1 MGKSLEGV
9 LTKRAHQKEKYTEAQ
24 LADFIRCADPIT
36 GPMYFMTH
44 FFHIQHA
51 TRGQLLYD
59 PYDYQVDLI
68 DTYHTNRFCI
78 NLLGRQLGKTA
89 TAAGY
94 LVWYAMFNPDATIL
108 IAAHKFAG
116 ALEIM
121 QKIRYA
127 YELCPDHI
135 RAGVTSY
142 NKSSIEFDNGS
153 RIMSQATTG
162 TTGRGLAITLL
173 YVDEFAFVPPNIA
186 KEFWTS
192 ISPTL
197 ATGGKCI
204 ITSTPNNDED
214 QFAQIWHGAN
224 KCIDEFGN
232 KTHLG
237 INGFRAFK
245 AYWWQHPDR
254 DETWAVEER
263 GRIGEER
270 FRREHNIEFIS
281 FDETLIDALTLSTL
295 QGISAIANPSNITN
309 VRWFKTPTKGHA
321 YIVALDPSLGTG
333 GDNAAIQ
340 VFELP
345 EMVQVAEWMHN
356 KTPIQKQI
364 NILCRI
370 TTYLV
375 EALEDTT
382 KVYYSVENNTLGEAA
397 LVSIAEIGEENIS
410 GLFLTETLR
419 RGNVRTFRRGF
430 NTTNRTKLAACAKLK
445 GLIESR
451 RMTVNSGPLVSELK
465 VFVSKGAGFEAKEG
479 ETDDLVMSTVLAV
492 RMAQTLQAY
501 DPTLDATLRDKLDA
515 DIMPL
520 PFIML

>member
-1 MGKSLEGV
+1 MSKSLDGV
-9 LTKRAHQKEKYTEAQ
+9 LTKRAHSKIKYTQEQ
-24 LADFIRCADPIT
+24 LADFVDCADPIT
-36 GPMYFMTH
+36 GPMH
-44 FFHIQHA
+44 FLTNFFYIQHP

-59 PYDYQVDLI
+59 PYDYQVGLI
-68 DTYHTNRFCI
+68 DTYHTNRFCV

-94 LVWYAMFNPDATIL
+94 LLWYAMFNPDSTIL

-127 YELCPDHI
+127 YELCPDFV

-142 NKSSIEFDNGS
+142 NKSSIDFDNGS

-162 TTGRGLAITLL
+162 TTGRGLGITLL

-254 DETWAVEER
+254 DEAWEKEEI
-263 GRIGEER
+263 GRIGDER

-281 FDETLIDALTLSTL
+281 FDETLIDALTLVTL
-295 QGISAIANPSNITN
+295 KGITPVEKQGQI
-309 VRWFKTPTKGHA
+309 RWFKRPTKGHA

-340 VFELP
+340 IFELP
-345 EMVQVAEWMHN
+345 HMVQVGEWMHN

-364 NILCRI
+364 NILSRI
-370 TTYLV
+370 TTHLV
-375 EALEDTT
+375 TIVEDTT

-397 LVSIAEIGEENIS
+397 LVCIAEIGEENIS
-410 GLFLTETLR
+410 GMFLTEAHK
-419 RGNVRTFRRGF
+419 RGITRSFRRGF
-430 NTTNRTKLAACAKLK
+430 NTTNRTKLAACAKMK
-445 GLIESR
+445 GLIESKR
-451 RMTVNSGPLVSELK
+451 LIVNSSNLVSELK
-465 VFVSKGAGFEAKEG
+465 VFVSAGAGFEAKEG
-479 ETDDLVMSTVLAV
+479 ETDDLVMSTILAV
-492 RMAQTLQAY
+492 RMAQTLQNY

>member
-1 MGKSLEGV
+1 MSKSLEGV
-9 LTKRAHQKEKYTEAQ
+9 LTKKAHSKEKYTQEQ
-24 LADFIRCADPIT
+24 LDHFVKCADPIT
-36 GPMYFMTH
+36 GPMYFLTK
-44 FFHIQHA
+44 FFHIQHPV
-51 TRGQLLYD
+51 RGKLLYD
-59 PYDYQVDLI
+59 PYDYQVDLV

-94 LVWYAMFNPDATIL
+94 LLWYAMFNPDSTIL

-127 YELCPDHI
+127 YELCPDFI

-153 RIMSQATTG
+153 RILSQATTG
-162 TTGRGLAITLL
+162 TTGRGLGITLL

-237 INGFRAFK
+237 TNGFRAFK

-254 DETWAVEER
+254 DEKWEAEER
-263 GRIGEER
+263 GRIGDER

-281 FDETLIDALTLSTL
+281 FDETLIDALTLVNL
-295 QGISAIANPSNITN
+295 KGIEPIEKQGQ
-309 VRWFKTPTKGHA
+309 VRWFKKPTKGHA

-345 EMVQVAEWMHN
+345 DMIQVAEWMHN
-356 KTPIQKQI
+356 KTPITKQI
-364 NILCRI
+364 NLLSRM
-370 TTYLV
+370 TTHLV
-375 EALEDTT
+375 ELIEDTT

-397 LVSIAEIGEENIS
+397 LVCIAEIGEENIS
-410 GLFLTETLR
+410 GVFLSEPHR
-419 RGNVRTFRRGF
+419 RGNSRVFRRGF
-430 NTTNRTKLAACAKLK
+430 NTTNKTKLAACAKMK
-445 GLIESR
+445 SLIESER
-451 RMTVNSGPLVSELK
+451 LTINSSTLVSELK

-479 ETDDLVMSTVLAV
+479 ETDDLVMASILSV
-492 RMAQTLQAY
+492 RMAQALQNY

-515 DIMPL
+515 DIMPM
-520 PFIML
+520 PFIMS

>member
-1 MGKSLEGV
+1 MAKSLEGV
-9 LTKRAHQKEKYTEAQ
+9 LTKKAHKKERYTKKQ
-24 LADFIRCADPIT
+24 LAEFVKCADPIT
-36 GPMYFMTH
+36 GPMYFLTH

-59 PYDYQVDLI
+59 PYDYQIDLI
-68 DTYHTNRFCI
+68 DTYHTNRFCV

-94 LVWYAMFNPDATIL
+94 LLWYAMFSPDSTIL

-135 RAGVTSY
+135 RAGTTGY
-142 NKSSIEFDNGS
+142 AKSSIEFDNGS

-254 DETWAVEER
+254 DDKWEAEEI
-263 GRIGEER
+263 GRIGDER

-281 FDETLIDALTLSTL
+281 FDETLIDALTLVTL
-295 QGISAIANPSNITN
+295 QGITPVEKQGQI
-309 VRWFKTPTKGHA
+309 RWFKKPTKGHA

-340 VFELP
+340 IYELP
-345 EMVQVAEWMHN
+345 DMVQVGEWMHN

-364 NILCRI
+364 NILSRI
-370 TTYLV
+370 TTHLV
-375 EALEDTT
+375 NILEDTT

-397 LVSIAEIGEENIS
+397 LVCIAEIGEENIS
-410 GLFLTETLR
+410 GMFLTETHK
-419 RGNVRTFRRGF
+419 RGNSRIFRRGF
-430 NTTNRTKLAACAKLK
+430 NTTNKNKLAACAKMK
-445 GLIESR
+445 GLIESK
-451 RMTVNSGPLVSELK
+451 RMTINSGPLVSELK
-465 VFVSKGAGFEAKEG
+465 VFVSHGASFEAKEG
-479 ETDDLVMSTVLAV
+479 ETDDLVMSSILAV

>member
-1 MGKSLEGV
+1 MSRNLEGV
-9 LTKRAHQKEKYTEAQ
+9 LIKKAHRKEKYTEEQ
-24 LADFIRCADPIT
+24 LAQFVQCADPIT
-36 GPMYFMTH
+36 GPMYFLTH
-44 FFHIQHA
+44 FFHIQHPIL
-51 TRGQLLYD
+51 GQLLYD
-59 PYDYQVDLI
+59 PYDYQIDLI
-68 DTYHTNRFCI
+68 DTYHTNRFCV
-78 NLLGRQLGKTA
+78 NLLGRQLGKTV

-94 LVWYAMFNPDATIL
+94 LLWFAMFNPDSTIL

-127 YELCPDHI
+127 YELCPDFI

-162 TTGRGLAITLL
+162 TTGRGLGISLL

-197 ATGGKCI
+197 STGGKCI

-254 DETWAVEER
+254 DDAWGKDEKA
-263 GRIGEER
+263 RIGDER

-281 FDETLIDALTLSTL
+281 FDETLIDALTLTTL
-295 QGISAIANPSNITN
+295 RGIEPVEKHGQI
-309 VRWFKTPTKGHA
+309 RWFKKPTKGHA
-321 YIVALDPSLGTG
+321 YIAALDPSLGTG

-340 VFELP
+340 VYELP
-345 EMVQVAEWMHN
+345 GMIQVGEWMHN

-364 NILCRI
+364 NILSRI
-370 TTYLV
+370 TTHLV
-375 EALEDTT
+375 EILEDTT
-382 KVYYSVENNTLGEAA
+382 KVYYSVENNTLGEAC
-397 LVSIAEIGEENIS
+397 LVTISEIGEENIS
-410 GLFLTETLR
+410 GMFLTEPHK
-419 RGNVRTFRRGF
+419 RGNSRIFRRGF
-430 NTTNRTKLAACAKLK
+430 NTTNKNKLAACAKMK
-445 GLIESR
+445 GLIESS
-451 RMTVNSGPLVSELK
+451 RMTINSGPLVSELK
-465 VFVSKGAGFEAKEG
+465 VFVSKGAGYEAKEG
-479 ETDDLVMSTVLAV
+479 ETDDLVMSSLLAV

-501 DPTLDATLRDKLDA
+501 DPTLDATLKDKLDA
-515 DIMPL
+515 DIMPM

>member
-9 LTKRAHQKEKYTEAQ
+9 LTKKAHSKEKYTAEQ
-24 LADFIRCADPIT
+24 LDQFVKCADPIT
-36 GPMYFMTH
+36 GPMYFLSH
-44 FFHIQHA
+44 FFYIQHPVQ
-51 TRGQLLYD
+51 GQLLYD

-68 DTYHTNRFCI
+68 DTYHTNRSCI

-94 LVWYAMFNPDATIL
+94 LLWFAMFNPDSTIL

-127 YELCPDHI
+127 YELCPDFI

-153 RIMSQATTG
+153 RILSQATTG
-162 TTGRGLAITLL
+162 TTGRGLGITLL

-192 ISPTL
+192 IRPTL

-214 QFAQIWHGAN
+214 QFAQIWHAAN

-232 KTHLG
+232 TTHLG
-237 INGFRAFK
+237 TNGFRAFK

-254 DETWAVEER
+254 DEAWER
-263 GRIGEER
+263 DERAALGDER

-281 FDETLIDALTLSTL
+281 FDETLIDALTLVNL
-295 QGISAIANPSNITN
+295 AGINPIEKQGQ
-309 VRWFKTPTKGHA
+309 VRWFKKPTKGHA
-321 YIVALDPSLGTG
+321 YIAALDPSLGTG

-345 EMVQVAEWMHN
+345 DMIQVAEWMHN
-356 KTPIQKQI
+356 KTPITKQI
-364 NILCRI
+364 NLLSRI
-370 TTYLV
+370 TTHLV
-375 EALEDTT
+375 ELMEDTT

-397 LVSIAEIGEENIS
+397 LVCIAEIGEENIS
-410 GLFLTETLR
+410 GIFLSEPHR
-419 RGNVRTFRRGF
+419 RGNSRVFRRGF
-430 NTTNRTKLAACAKLK
+430 NTTNKTKLAACAKMK
-445 GLIESR
+445 SLIESKR
-451 RMTVNSGPLVSELK
+451 LTINSSPLVSELK

-479 ETDDLVMSTVLAV
+479 ETDDLVMSSILAV
-492 RMAQTLQAY
+492 RMAQALQNY

-515 DIMPL
+515 DIMPM
-520 PFIML
+520 PFIMS

>member
-1 MGKSLEGV
+1 MSKSLDGV
-9 LTKRAHQKEKYTEAQ
+9 LTKRAHKKEHYTPEQ
-24 LADFIRCADPIT
+24 LESFVECADPIT
-36 GPMYFMTH
+36 GPMHFLSNYFY
-44 FFHIQHA
+44 IQHPIH
-51 TRGQLLYD
+51 GKLLYA

-68 DTYHTNRFCI
+68 DTYHTNRFCV

-94 LVWYAMFNPDATIL
+94 LLWYAMFNPDSTIL

-121 QKIRYA
+121 QRIRYA
-127 YELCPDHI
+127 YETCPDYI

-153 RIMSQATTG
+153 RIVSQATTES
-162 TTGRGLAITLL
+162 TGRGLAITLL
-173 YVDEFAFVPPNIA
+173 YVDEFAFVRPNIA

-197 ATGGKCI
+197 STGGKCI

-214 QFAQIWHGAN
+214 QFAQIWNGAN
-224 KCIDEFGN
+224 NCIDAFGN

-245 AYWWQHPDR
+245 AYWHQHPDR
-254 DETWAVEER
+254 DAKWKAEEI

-281 FDETLIDALTLSTL
+281 FDETLIDALTLVAL
-295 QGISAIANPSNITN
+295 KGIDPIEKHGQ
-309 VRWFKTPTKGHA
+309 VRWFKKPTKDHA
-321 YIVALDPSLGTG
+321 YIVSLDPSLGTG

-345 EMVQVAEWMHN
+345 HMVQVGEWMHN

-375 EALEDTT
+375 EETQDTT

-397 LVSIAEIGEENIS
+397 LVTIAEIGEENIS
-410 GLFLTETLR
+410 GLFLTEPKKFQS
-419 RGNVRTFRRGF
+419 NARTFRRGF
-430 NTTNRTKLAACAKLK
+430 NTTNKNKVAACAKMK
-445 GLIESR
+445 GLIESKR
-451 RMTVNSGPLVSELK
+451 L
-465 VFVSKGAGFEAKEG
+465 
-479 ETDDLVMSTVLAV
+479 TVLRPNIRRNLA
-492 RMAQTLQAY
+492 R
-501 DPTLDATLRDKLDA
+501 
-515 DIMPL
+515 
-520 PFIML
+520 